1 MHTAAKAFAFYMKLQ
16 LSWLTMALHAT
27 RRSVTLLPVATMSSS
42 GSQAQPT
49 AEELAHSMDIAIG
62 APERVASVI

>member
-1 MHTAAKAFAFYMKLQ
+1 MHTAAKAFAFYMKMHLN
-16 LSWLTMALHAT
+16 WLTMALHAT
-27 RRSVTLLPVATMSSS
+27 RGAVTLLPVATTGSS
-42 GSQAQPT
+42 GGQAQST